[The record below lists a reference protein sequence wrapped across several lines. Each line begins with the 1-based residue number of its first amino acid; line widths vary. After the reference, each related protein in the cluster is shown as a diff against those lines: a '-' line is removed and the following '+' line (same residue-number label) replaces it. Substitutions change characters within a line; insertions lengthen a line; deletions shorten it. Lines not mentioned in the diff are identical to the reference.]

1 MTDFDPTIPH
11 DLSLVQFRDPHQSLG
26 MTYSASLGG
35 AYSAGTVSGV
45 ITRLQLMPG
54 GYVVASV
61 KRTQGAPD
69 DIGSEV
75 RVVFGGWIDAEF
87 VAPARA
93 AAPVAGP
100 TAAQEKARERAAK
113 AVQANG

>member
-35 AYSAGTVSGV
+35 AYSAGTVSGL

-61 KRTQGAPD
+61 RRTQGAPD

-87 VAPARA
+87 VPAAKAVREEK
-93 AAPVAGP
+93 GP
-100 TAAQEKARERAAK
+100 TAAQERARERAAK
-113 AVQANG
+113 AVQA

>member
-1 MTDFDPTIPH
+1 MSEFDPTIPH

-54 GYVVASV
+54 GFVVASV
-61 KRTQGAPD
+61 A
-69 DIGSEV
+69 GSDYLSTTRYRCYDAARRSF
-75 RVVFGGWIDAEF
+75 RVD
-87 VAPARA
+87 
-93 AAPVAGP
+93 
-100 TAAQEKARERAAK
+100 
-113 AVQANG
+113 

>member
-1 MTDFDPTIPH
+1 MSEFDPSVPH

-26 MTYSASLGG
+26 MTYSASLGS
-35 AYSAGTVSGV
+35 AYSAGSVSG
-45 ITRLQLMPG
+45 IIKRLQLMPG
-54 GYVVASV
+54 GYVLATV

-87 VAPARA
+87 VAPARVSA
-93 AAPVAGP
+93 AVAGP

-113 AVQANG
+113 AVQA

>member
-1 MTDFDPTIPH
+1 MSEFDPSVPH
-11 DLSLVQFRDPHQSLG
+11 DLSLVLFRDPHQSLG

-35 AYSAGTVSGV
+35 AYSAGSTSGL
-45 ITRLQLMPG
+45 ISRLQLMPG
-54 GYVVASV
+54 GYVIATVR
-61 KRTQGAPD
+61 RTQGAPD

-87 VAPARA
+87 VPAVK
-93 AAPVAGP
+93 AAPVAAGP

-113 AVQANG
+113 AVQA